1 MGNKI
6 ITEKDFWMCT
16 MGAVP
21 AQLQGTRKG
30 TKKENGA
37 LYITVEDKATSS
49 WIDFGCKK
57 YMLLMALAAA
67 AAIVILAV
75 VGVLTVATGGLA
87 LVALGAVAGLVGA
100 AVGAVAGACL
110 CGQKVASK
118 RVWSNSKSNFI
129 SQGTNTITGDHFM
142 TCAAGGIVKFAPNIK
157 SWTQAVSLGALNYV
171 TGLAEGALAG
181 AAVGLGGGILS
192 GAFSLAMPTLA
203 SIGTN
208 IAGGFTG
215 IFGASRVLFGADA
228 LANDAAMGR
237 AESGSDALSSFGN
250 GAIPEYGSMKRILT
264 GTAQPAD
271 AMLLLYLLHL
281 KAPTPKETVTPKEEP
296 TAKPKE
302 EEVVKPTEAEA
313 QANTKENNG
322 KKGEAFEDGTGKPRY
337 GERRISDELYD
348 ELRDL
353 TPTKEIRDLVNK
365 DKTFPMDDP
374 ALPGKQITKKL
385 HADHIVPMD
394 KISRMEGFEKLT
406 KQQQLEVLNNPD
418 NFIGLSESA
427 NTSKGAKSFEEWT
440 TYKKENIQVDPE
452 FRRTMIE
459 REGQIEGQLQKQIDD
474 FLPKTP

>member
-1 MGNKI
+1 MFLG
-6 ITEKDFWMCT
+6 
-16 MGAVP
+16 
-21 AQLQGTRKG
+21 
-30 TKKENGA
+30 
-37 LYITVEDKATSS
+37 
-49 WIDFGCKK
+49 
-57 YMLLMALAAA
+57 
-67 AAIVILAV
+67 AV
-75 VGVLTVATGGLA
+75 VGG
-87 LVALGAVAGLVGA
+87 
-100 AVGAVAGACL
+100 CL

-129 SQGTNTITGDHFM
+129 SQGTNTNTITGDHFM
-142 TCAAGGIVKFAPNIK
+142 TCAAGCIVKFAPNIK
-157 SWTQAVSLGALNYV
+157 SWTQAVSLGALNYI

-181 AAVGLGGGILS
+181 AAVGLGVGLGVGILS
-192 GAFSLAMPTLA
+192 GAFSLAMPTLV

-215 IFGASRVLFGADA
+215 IFGASHVLFGADA
-228 LANDAAMGR
+228 LANDAAMGK
-237 AESGSDALSSFGN
+237 ADSVSDALSSFGN
-250 GAIPEYGSMKRILT
+250 GAIPEYGSIKRIFT
-264 GTAQPAD
+264 GNVHPAD
-271 AMLLLYLLHL
+271 AMLLLYLPHL
-281 KAPTPKETVTPKEEP
+281 KAPAPKETVTPKEEP

-302 EEVVKPTEAEA
+302 EEEVKPTEAEA
-313 QANTKENNG
+313 QANANENKG

-365 DKTFPMDDP
+365 DKTFSMDDP
-374 ALPGKQITKKL
+374 ALPGKQITNKL

-440 TYKKENIQVDPE
+440 TYKKENIQVDP
-452 FRRTMIE
+452 
-459 REGQIEGQLQKQIDD
+459 
-474 FLPKTP
+474 